1 MSIVIYSAGVLPYVV
16 SETGN
21 ILFLLGKDYD
31 NKWSDFGGRCEAVDK
46 GDSIYTAAREC
57 WEETL
62 GCIYELKQLKI
73 LLKKSKLIESKT
85 QSGYPYYMYL
95 LKIPYKNEYKLN
107 FKSTR
112 NFINNIIIDRKFKEK
127 TDIRWFSL
135 DALKNHQGFFP
146 MRPVFKVTIDSNID
160 TILQII
166 KIENKNQG

>member
-1 MSIVIYSAGVLPYVV
+1 MSLVIYSAGVLPYTV
-16 SETGN
+16 SSAGN

-31 NKWSDFGGRCEAVDK
+31 NKWSDFGGRCEALDK
-46 GDSIYTAAREC
+46 GDIIQTAAREC

-73 LLKKSKLIESKT
+73 ILKKTKYIESKT

-95 LKIPYKNEYKLN
+95 LKIPYKDEYKIN

-112 NFINNIIIDRKFKEK
+112 TFINNINIDRKFKEK

-135 DALKNHQGFFP
+135 DAINNHQGFFT
-146 MRPVFKVTIDSNID
+146 MRPVFQTTMKSNINI
-160 TILQII
+160 ILQLI
-166 KIENKNQG
+166 KTESKIQT